1 MRFVLA
7 VVALALAAA
16 CDKGPDNTPAPRADT
31 APPPQ
36 ASSGPSTTPT
46 TPANAGAP
54 RTQEE
59 KKEGANPVQ
68 GQVDPKQAE
77 QHRDFQQKGD
87 GQGPTSPET
96 APRRGG

>member
-31 APPPQ
+31 PTPPQ
-36 ASSGPSTTPT
+36 ASSGSSTPT

-77 QHRDFQQKGD
+77 QHRDFKQPGD
-87 GQGPTSPET
+87 AKGPTSPET
-96 APRRGG
+96 APKRGG